1 MGLITN
7 QTYVPAGPPRLRY
20 ANVQFIQFFT
30 QLSIDK
36 PHIKCYNYYVKD
48 RLETLSEGEKLNG
61 KENLFTKA
69 S

>member
-1 MGLITN
+1 MYNLFN
-7 QTYVPAGPPRLRY
+7 F
-20 ANVQFIQFFT
+20 FIQI
-30 QLSIDK
+30 SIDK
-36 PHIKCYNYYVKD
+36 PQIKCYNYYVKD

>member
-1 MGLITN
+1 MGLTTN
-7 QTYVPAGPPRLRY
+7 QIYVIAGPPYMRY
-20 ANVQFIQFFT
+20 DSQFIQFFT